1 MSVMRWSLAAA
12 AIFGGLG
19 LLAAGCFFLLILSG
33 VMSPGGSGAGLYWLG
48 SLVAVFGVG
57 AWLLL
62 VVWCGVDASRR
73 EMSGPLW
80 AILVFVLGFPVGPLV
95 YLVLRRS
102 PAPRRTVDP

>member
-1 MSVMRWSLAAA
+1 MTVFRWSIASA

-19 LLAAGCFFLLILSG
+19 LIAAGGFVLLVLAG
-33 VMSPGGSGAGLYWLG
+33 LLAPGDSGAALYWLL
-48 SLVAVFGVG
+48 SVLAVLGIG

-73 EMSGPLW
+73 DMNGPLW
-80 AILVFVLGFPVGPLV
+80 AILVIVLGFPVGPLV

-102 PAPRRTVDP
+102 QVRPPGANP

>member
-1 MSVMRWSLAAA
+1 MTVMRWSLAAA

-19 LLAAGCFFLLILSG
+19 LIAAGCFFLLVLTG
-33 VMSPGGSGAGLYWLG
+33 VMSPGGSGAGLYWLM
-48 SLVAVFGVG
+48 SLVAVVAVG

-73 EMSGPLW
+73 DMSGPLW

-102 PAPRRTVDP
+102 PAPPRAVNP